1 MVQCPSPQAL
11 PYNSKTGCAK
21 RGGPRGGEENDKEMH
36 RDIHIQQKRK
46 KKERGGTKKKKQHSV
61 FACIQKSQ
69 CTHTSTQAMTRGRD
83 DEGKC
88 WLKGDSSSHLRRSC
102 HALMGSSP
110 IFAAILTLGNSSAGL
125 LNKNWKKPHPTPWKG
140 GKSNDSPH
148 THTHIH
154 TFSSSF
160 LPFSY
165 KVQLDF
171 VVQVQLPRES
181 FASWPRQ
188 QTSSQVSEAA
198 K

>member
-1 MVQCPSPQAL
+1 
-11 PYNSKTGCAK
+11 
-21 RGGPRGGEENDKEMH
+21 
-36 RDIHIQQKRK
+36 
-46 KKERGGTKKKKQHSV
+46 
-61 FACIQKSQ
+61 
-69 CTHTSTQAMTRGRD
+69 MTRRRD

-102 HALMGSSP
+102 HALMGSYP

-140 GKSNDSPH
+140 GKSNDSPSTHTHTH
-148 THTHIH
+148 THTHI
-154 TFSSSF
+154 F
-160 LPFSY
+160 LLFLALLL
-165 KVQLDF
+165 QLDF

-188 QTSSQVSEAA
+188 QTSTQVSEAA

>member
-1 MVQCPSPQAL
+1 MPQPSGITLQFQDWV
-11 PYNSKTGCAK
+11 CQ
-21 RGGPRGGEENDKEMH
+21 RGGAAGEGRTTRKCIEIFISNKKV
-36 RDIHIQQKRK
+36 RKRK
-46 KKERGGTKKKKQHSV
+46 EGGKKKQHSV
-61 FACIQKSQ
+61 FACTQKSQ
-69 CTHTSTQAMTRGRD
+69 CTHTSTQAMTRRRD

-102 HALMGSSP
+102 HALMGSYP

-140 GKSNDSPH
+140 GKSNDSPSTHTHTH
-148 THTHIH
+148 THTHI
-154 TFSSSF
+154 F
-160 LPFSY
+160 LLFLALLL
-165 KVQLDF
+165 QLDF

-188 QTSSQVSEAA
+188 QTSTQVSEAA